1 VAANLPPAA
10 KLGMA
15 TIHHAD
21 SATTV
26 RELER
31 VLGIDLA

>member
-15 TIHHAD
+15 TIHHVA

-26 RELER
+26 GELER
-31 VLGIDLA
+31 VLGVDLT